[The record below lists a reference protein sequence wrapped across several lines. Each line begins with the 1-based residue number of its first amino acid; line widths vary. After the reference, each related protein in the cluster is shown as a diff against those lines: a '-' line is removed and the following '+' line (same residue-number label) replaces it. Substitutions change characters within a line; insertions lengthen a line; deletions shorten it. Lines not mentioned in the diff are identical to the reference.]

1 MTTATVRKRRRR
13 GESYTADY
21 LVERDG
27 VLLAICTGNQ
37 LMPSEPSI
45 GQAERNA
52 GLMAAAFAGE
62 PLPAGWR
69 VETGGGNYRVRDSSG
84 RIAAWRRYGYLTKE
98 TSTIAEIEAMPQELK
113 GPVHGNE
120 PNQTH

>member
-1 MTTATVRKRRRR
+1 MTTITIRKRRSRR
-13 GESYTADY
+13 ESYAVEF
-21 LVERDG
+21 LVERG
-27 VLLAICTGNQ
+27 GILLAVCTGNK
-37 LMPSEPSI
+37 LMAHEPTI

-62 PLPAGWR
+62 PLPDGWR

-84 RIAAWRRYGYLTKE
+84 RIAAWRRYGYLRSE

-120 PNQTH
+120 PNQAR